1 MICYQPGLKTGMDF
15 RGQVRKWVSVI
26 TCIFWSKIVLV
37 IRYIHANPY
46 QEFPGIPPPPG
57 HEDIA
62 VLGQFCAEVMDH
74 FTFL

>member
-1 MICYQPGLKTGMDF
+1 MHTPT
-15 RGQVRKWVSVI
+15 RNS
-26 TCIFWSKIVLV
+26 
-37 IRYIHANPY
+37 
-46 QEFPGIPPPPG
+46 QEYPPPPPLG

>member
-26 TCIFWSKIVLV
+26 TCIFWSEIVLV
-37 IRYIHANPY
+37 IGYIHAYPH
-46 QEFPGIPPPPG
+46 QEFPGIPPPD

-62 VLGQFCAEVMDH
+62 VLGQFCAEVMD
-74 FTFL
+74 L